1 MKWSIYIAC
10 FEFDDSVMLYKSITD
25 TLFELSKNEYRIIN
39 QFLES
44 GNSKQLSD
52 GIKNH
57 ISELYLNKFIVE
69 NNIDEVELFKRK
81 YLKEITEA
89 QTGTVYFAP
98 SFLCN
103 LKCTYCIIGE
113 SVNNSCHETRMQR
126 HIVEKSAEYVYEKAK
141 KRNIKKL
148 NVILYGGEPILSWES
163 NICFIKK
170 LAELNHGQEVSV
182 EYTFV
187 TNGYDMPNEIVNEI
201 LYLGVK
207 NLQIT
212 LDGPRHIHDARRM
225 GAHGEKT
232 FDIILENLYHYCSR
246 FKNVVIRINVD
257 NTNVESICELI
268 NILEGKEL
276 NKHCLLHLNL
286 VDPSDYSEASG
297 YNRETIDR
305 FDEIYKHAYS
315 KGFRVAPW
323 RRFCSISSKMY
334 LAIDPQG
341 NIYNCPN
348 DMDVP
353 EKVIGNVC
361 NIKSEDRVKSD
372 LSERCA
378 ACCFVG
384 ICNGGCQVM
393 RQTSDIGRDYC
404 FKAVNYQMTKSYFGA
419 KYHRL
424 TNMFSNQV
432 KGKGE

>member
-1 MKWSIYIAC
+1 MKWSLYIAC

-25 TLFELSKNEYRIIN
+25 TLFELTKNEYRLIN
-39 QFLES
+39 HFLEN
-44 GNSKQLSD
+44 GNSRHLSD

-57 ISELYLNKFIVE
+57 ISELYLNRFIVD
-69 NNIDEVELFKRK
+69 NNIDEVELFKRE

-113 SVNNSCHETRMQR
+113 SVNSSGCGTSMQS
-126 HIVEKSAEYVYEKAK
+126 HIVEKSAEYVYKTAVR
-141 KRNIKKL
+141 RNIKKL
-148 NVILYGGEPILSWES
+148 NVILYGGEPILSW
-163 NICFIKK
+163 
-170 LAELNHGQEVSV
+170 VSV
-182 EYTFV
+182 IYFIQKLSEINDGKEVGIEYTLV
-187 TNGYDMPNEIVNEI
+187 TNGYDMPDDIVNEI
-201 LYLGVK
+201 LSLGVK

-212 LDGPRHIHDARRM
+212 LDGPRHIHDTRRI

-232 FDIILENLYHYCSR
+232 FDIILENLCHYCLR

-268 NILEGKEL
+268 NILESKEL

-286 VDPSDYSEASG
+286 VDPSDYSDASG
-297 YNRETIDR
+297 YNGETINR

-315 KGFRVAPW
+315 KRFRVAPW
-323 RRFCSISSKMY
+323 RRFCSMSSKMY

-348 DMDVP
+348 YMDVP

-361 NIKSEDRVKSD
+361 NIKNEDHVISN

-393 RQTSDIGRDYC
+393 RQTSDIGGDYC
-404 FKAVNYQMTKSYFGA
+404 FKTVNYQMVKSYFGA
-419 KYHRL
+419 KYHRF
-424 TNMFSNQV
+424 TKEFNN
-432 KGKGE
+432 